1 MQQAAQLLRN
11 FYQTLEGK
19 GALPLEP
26 DDPYYVPILSTDPVR
41 DPILRLWQR
50 IDLATSESVHLLTG
64 FRGNGKS
71 TELRRLKRLLEQSGC
86 VVFLVNMLD
95 YLLITKPVELSDF
108 TLSLMAAFSNA
119 AGEAEELNLNPLA
132 SSYWER
138 LTDFLRQTEVEIEK
152 LGLKNGAA
160 DLGLK
165 LKTEPD
171 FKEQVQRHLR
181 GHLSR
186 LTKDAQQ
193 FADALVV
200 QIRKASND
208 PNKKVILLVDS
219 VEQLRGQGDD
229 AAKVHTSVVELF
241 SGQAPHLAFPKL
253 HVVYTVPP
261 FLMAMSPNL
270 GRNLGGHAIAQW
282 PNIHVRK
289 KDGSPDPDGIRV
301 MEEIISRRCPNWRQ
315 IFTPE
320 DLARLAHI
328 SGGDV
333 RDFFRLI
340 RECLVSLM
348 IGGEQA
354 HGRVGQDLLDRAVLI
369 LRNEMLPLA
378 DADASR
384 LAMIHTSK
392 REELA
397 SVNDLP
403 TLARYLDT
411 NIIMNYLNGEPW
423 YDIHPVLIEEL
434 RKRGLITA
442 IA

>member
-1 MQQAAQLLRN
+1 
-11 FYQTLEGK
+11 
-19 GALPLEP
+19 
-26 DDPYYVPILSTDPVR
+26 
-41 DPILRLWQR
+41 
-50 IDLATSESVHLLTG
+50 
-64 FRGNGKS
+64 
-71 TELRRLKRLLEQSGC
+71 
-86 VVFLVNMLD
+86 
-95 YLLITKPVELSDF
+95 
-108 TLSLMAAFSNA
+108 
-119 AGEAEELNLNPLA
+119 
-132 SSYWER
+132 
-138 LTDFLRQTEVEIEK
+138 
-152 LGLKNGAA
+152 
-160 DLGLK
+160 LGLK

-171 FKEQVQRHLR
+171 FKERVQRHLR

-193 FADALVV
+193 FADALVL
-200 QIRKASND
+200 QIRKASGD
-208 PNKKVILLVDS
+208 PNKKVVLLVDS
-219 VEQLRGQGDD
+219 VEQLRGQGED

-261 FLMAMSPNL
+261 FLMALSQNL
-270 GRNLGGHAIAQW
+270 SRNFGGHAIAQW

-289 KDGSPDPDGIRV
+289 KDGVPDSDGIRV
-301 MEEIISRRCPNWRQ
+301 MKEIISRRCSDWQQ
-315 IFTPE
+315 IFAPE
-320 DLARLAHI
+320 DLAKLAHV

-348 IGGEQA
+348 IGGQVT
-354 HGRVGQDLLDRAVLI
+354 GRAGQDLLDRAVLI

-384 LAMIHTSK
+384 LAMIHRSK

-397 SVNDLP
+397 SVDDLP

-434 RKRGLITA
+434 RKRGLIGGPNGS
-442 IA
+442 